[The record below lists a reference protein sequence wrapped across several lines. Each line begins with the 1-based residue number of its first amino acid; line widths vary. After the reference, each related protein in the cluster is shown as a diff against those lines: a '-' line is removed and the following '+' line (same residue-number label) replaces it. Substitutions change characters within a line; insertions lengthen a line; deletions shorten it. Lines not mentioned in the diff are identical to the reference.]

1 MRRLS
6 TICLIATCSLFAGC
20 ATRVVVVPADKQVRW
35 LKPGDT
41 VTTENGVWL
50 VPDARM
56 QEILRALN
64 QP

>member
-1 MRRLS
+1 M
-6 TICLIATCSLFAGC
+6 
-20 ATRVVVVPADKQVRW
+20 VVVPADKQVRW
-35 LKPGDT
+35 LKPGDS

-64 QP
+64 KP